1 MSKRPP
7 SSDVDV
13 RLGTGTQTS
22 PEPLDPDTPFRLLVL
37 GDFGGIGAGPL
48 EMRKA
53 HAVDRDV
60 LEEELG
66 RLQATLDFSLG
77 DERRARIALRDLD
90 DFHPDR
96 LLERVDILSEW
107 RRVRERLEDPRTF
120 ADAAREVRAW
130 AGPPPERRE
139 NAAAPARGQDDIVGE
154 LLAGAARQARPD
166 AAFEAE
172 LKAIVRPHLAA
183 EEDADLPRLREAVDE
198 ARSGLLRA
206 ILRNPRF
213 REVEAAWRSLDLLV
227 RRAGD
232 ESIRIF
238 FLDASREALL
248 TDLTSHDTL
257 SGTGLYRRLVTET
270 LDTPGAEPWAAILG
284 LYEFGPTIADA
295 AFLSRMAKLARAAG
309 APFLAGARPEFVGC
323 ASFAATPDPDD
334 WKRSEDDGAVIWE
347 ELRALPEAAW
357 VALALPRLMLRQP
370 YGTKTDPIDSF
381 PFEEVPGV
389 PEHEAYLWGN
399 SALACALALAG
410 AFEQGGWNLRPETA
424 AEIQGLPAHVFK
436 DGLET
441 RVTPPSEVVL
451 TIRAAERLLEAGLVP
466 VLSLKGSE
474 SVRVARLQAIAT
486 PLRALA
492 GRWNVQTEEE
502 L

>member
-7 SSDVDV
+7 SANVDV
-13 RLGTGTQTS
+13 RLGTGIQAS
-22 PEPLDPDTPFRLLVL
+22 PEPLDPETPFRLLVL
-37 GDFGGIGAGPL
+37 GDFGGAGAGPL
-48 EMRKA
+48 ATRKL

-66 RLQATLDFSLG
+66 RLQVTMDVPLG
-77 DERRARIALRDLD
+77 NGRSARIEVRDLD

-96 LLERVDILSEW
+96 LLERVNVLTEW
-107 RRVRERLEDPRTF
+107 RKTRERLENPRTF
-120 ADAAREVRAW
+120 AEAASEVRAW

-139 NAAAPARGQDDIVGE
+139 PAAAPAGAEDDIVGE
-154 LLAGAARQARPD
+154 LLAGAARRTTPD

-172 LKAIVRPHLAA
+172 LKAIVRPHLVL

-198 ARSGLLRA
+198 ARSGMLRA

-248 TDLTSHDTL
+248 DDLTSHDKL

-270 LDTPGAEPWAAILG
+270 LDTPGAEPWAAVLG
-284 LYEFGPTIADA
+284 LYDFGPTIADA
-295 AFLSRMAKLARAAG
+295 AFLSRMAKLAEAAG
-309 APFLAGARPEFVGC
+309 APFLAGARPDFVGC
-323 ASFAATPDPDD
+323 ASLAATPDPDD
-334 WKRSEDDGAVIWE
+334 WKKSEDDGAVIWE

-357 VALALPRLMLRQP
+357 VALALPRLMLRRP
-370 YGTKTDPIDSF
+370 YGAKTEPIDSF
-381 PFEEVPGV
+381 LFEEIPGA
-389 PEHEAYLWGN
+389 PEDEAYLWGN
-399 SALACALALAG
+399 AALACALVLAG
-410 AFEQGGWNLRPETA
+410 AFELGGWDLKPETA

-451 TIRAAERLLEAGLVP
+451 TIRAAEKILEAGLVP

-474 SVRVARLQAIAT
+474 SVRVARLQAIAR

-492 GRWNVQTEEE
+492 GRWRSV
-502 L
+502 